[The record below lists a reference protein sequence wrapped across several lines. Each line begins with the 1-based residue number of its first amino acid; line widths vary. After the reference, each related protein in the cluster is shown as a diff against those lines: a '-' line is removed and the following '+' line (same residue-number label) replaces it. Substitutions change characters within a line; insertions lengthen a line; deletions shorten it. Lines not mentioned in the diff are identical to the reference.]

1 MGQTT
6 RFIRMTELKEKVAL
20 SRSQIYKLIQQGE
33 FPEPIKLGK
42 KISVWTD
49 HEVEEW
55 MSSKLPTQH

>member
-6 RFIRMTELKEKVAL
+6 RFIRMSELKDKVAL
-20 SRSQIYKLIQQGE
+20 SRSQIYRLIQQGE

-49 HEVEEW
+49 SEVEEW